1 MSHNFQDLGT
11 PITTSTRAVGST
23 VLPMRR
29 TPDFTL
35 GHYPTEWEM
44 VETENGLEWLPR
56 LKKLALV
63 PGVNGVR
70 QTRNGVDDRIARTT
84 YADRG
89 WTLIPRELGYV
100 TAYPTT
106 SGTTY
111 LLTWDVPKRLGNQ
124 CILKHDGPGYNA
136 FRRSLIVDGIIERPD
151 PDALEAITERLRRTI
166 SRNEKNAHLAGVAD
180 KLEADR
186 ELLAAMREE
195 PKPPKKSGGRKAK
208 ADA

>member
-1 MSHNFQDLGT
+1 MPHSFDNLGT
-11 PITTSTRAVGST
+11 TVTTSSRSVGAT
-23 VLPMRR
+23 VLPMRAE
-29 TPDFTL
+29 PDFTL

-84 YADRG
+84 YTDQG
-89 WTLIPRELGYV
+89 WTLIPRDLGYV

-111 LLTWDVPKRLGNQ
+111 LLTWDRPKRLGNR
-124 CILKHDGPGYNA
+124 CIVKHNA
-136 FRRSLIVDGIIERPD
+136 FRRSLIEDGVIERPD
-151 PDALEAITERLRRTI
+151 PDALEAIAERLRRTI
-166 SRNEKNAHLAGVAD
+166 ARNEKNAHIAGVAE
-180 KLEADR
+180 KIEADR

-195 PKPPKKSGGRKAK
+195 PKPKKRGRKTK

>member
-1 MSHNFQDLGT
+1 M
-11 PITTSTRAVGST
+11 RAE
-23 VLPMRR
+23 
-29 TPDFTL
+29 PDFTL

-84 YADRG
+84 YTDQG
-89 WTLIPRELGYV
+89 WTLIPRDLGYV

-111 LLTWDVPKRLGNQ
+111 LLTWDRPKRLGNR
-124 CILKHDGPGYNA
+124 CIVKHDDAGFNA
-136 FRRSLIVDGIIERPD
+136 FRRSLIEDGVIERPD
-151 PDALEAITERLRRTI
+151 PDALEAIAERLRRTI
-166 SRNEKNAHLAGVAD
+166 ARNEKNAHIAGVAE
-180 KLEADR
+180 KIEADR

-195 PKPPKKSGGRKAK
+195 PKPKKRGGRKAK

>member
-1 MSHNFQDLGT
+1 MPHSFDNLGT
-11 PITTSTRAVGST
+11 TVTTSSRSVGAT
-23 VLPMRR
+23 VLPMRAE
-29 TPDFTL
+29 PDFTL

-84 YADRG
+84 YTDQG
-89 WTLIPRELGYV
+89 WPLIPRDLGYV

-106 SGTTY
+106 TGTTY
-111 LLTWDVPKRLGNQ
+111 LLTWDRPKRLGNR
-124 CILKHDGPGYNA
+124 CIVKHDDQGFNA
-136 FRRSLIVDGIIERPD
+136 FRRSLIEGGVIERPD
-151 PDALEAITERLRRTI
+151 PDALEASAERLRRTI
-166 SRNEKNAHLAGVAD
+166 ARNEKNAHIAGVAE
-180 KLEADR
+180 KIEADR

-195 PKPPKKSGGRKAK
+195 PKPKKRGARKAK

>member
-1 MSHNFQDLGT
+1 MPHSFDNLGT
-11 PITTSTRAVGST
+11 TVTTSSRSVGAT
-23 VLPMRR
+23 VLPMRAE
-29 TPDFTL
+29 PDFTL

-84 YADRG
+84 YTDQG
-89 WTLIPRELGYV
+89 WTLIPRDLGYV

-111 LLTWDVPKRLGNQ
+111 LLTWDRPKRLGNR
-124 CILKHDGPGYNA
+124 CIVKHDDAGFNA
-136 FRRSLIVDGIIERPD
+136 FRRSLIEGGVIERPD
-151 PDALEAITERLRRTI
+151 PDALEAIAERLRRTI
-166 SRNEKNAHLAGVAD
+166 ARNEKNAHIAGVAE
-180 KLEADR
+180 KIEADR
-186 ELLAAMREE
+186 DLLAAMREE
-195 PKPPKKSGGRKAK
+195 PKTKKRGGRKAK

>member
-1 MSHNFQDLGT
+1 MPHSFDNLGT
-11 PITTSTRAVGST
+11 TVTTSSRSVGAT
-23 VLPMRR
+23 VLPMRAE
-29 TPDFTL
+29 PDFTL

-84 YADRG
+84 YTDQG
-89 WTLIPRELGYV
+89 WTLIPRDLGYV

-111 LLTWDVPKRLGNQ
+111 LLTWDRPKRLGNR
-124 CILKHDGPGYNA
+124 CIVKHDDQGFND
-136 FRRSLIVDGIIERPD
+136 FRRSLIEGGVIERPD
-151 PDALEAITERLRRTI
+151 PDALEAIAERLRRTI
-166 SRNEKNAHLAGVAD
+166 ARNEKNAHIAGVAE
-180 KLEADR
+180 KIEADR

-195 PKPPKKSGGRKAK
+195 PKPKKRAGRKTK
-208 ADA
+208 ADV

>member
-1 MSHNFQDLGT
+1 MPHSFDNLGT
-11 PITTSTRAVGST
+11 TVTTSSRSVGAT
-23 VLPMRR
+23 VLPMRAE
-29 TPDFTL
+29 PDFTL

-84 YADRG
+84 YTDQG
-89 WTLIPRELGYV
+89 WTLIPRDLGYV

-111 LLTWDVPKRLGNQ
+111 LLTWDRPKRLGNR
-124 CILKHDGPGYNA
+124 CIVKHDDQGFNA
-136 FRRSLIVDGIIERPD
+136 FRRSLIEGGVIERPD
-151 PDALEAITERLRRTI
+151 PDALEAIAERLRRTI
-166 SRNEKNAHLAGVAD
+166 ARNEKNAHIAGVAE
-180 KLEADR
+180 KIEADR

-195 PKPPKKSGGRKAK
+195 PKPKKRGARKAK